1 MGVVIWISG
10 DHSIET
16 TKNTSVVVF
25 PQQTVCPENLGESK
39 QFEVS
44 SQNINNHGAEK
55 LLSTWPKPASHM
67 TSGFGLFF
75 ENTFSSFLE
84 EKVGHNKQV
93 HVFFSLHNGNLNLPR
108 CALLSSI

>member
-55 LLSTWPKPASHM
+55 LLFNMAQTSKSHDLRVWPFLRKYL
-67 TSGFGLFF
+67 LFF
-75 ENTFSSFLE
+75 
-84 EKVGHNKQV
+84 
-93 HVFFSLHNGNLNLPR
+93 P
-108 CALLSSI
+108 